1 MVNELNVSSL
11 IPIHV
16 TQHGIRKGA
25 EGVNLPRLAF
35 LQYAYTLKR
44 NTTTS
49 PSCMT

>member
-25 EGVNLPRLAF
+25 LLRLAF